1 MFSPPNI
8 CQVLQEMGTAGRI
21 SKCMLNIF
29 FISPIQIQL
38 RTVEKCRFRP
48 SGGFVKPKIFLYAPR
63 QLMVALRLD
72 SLPGTQPPI
81 FFPFRRACIE
91 PVLTFDY
98 APHQMKCL
106 LSSILYVQHR
116 KILHFVHQHN
126 PSSTNS
132 L

>member
-1 MFSPPNI
+1 MLQFYHCTFFFSE
-8 CQVLQEMGTAGRI
+8 LTLTYLL
-21 SKCMLNIF
+21 SKQLFSTITCYTHTTFHHKPLSLF
-29 FISPIQIQL
+29 SHLFSQHLYLSSVTPIEH
-38 RTVEKCRFRP
+38 RTLHQYDIILP
-48 SGGFVKPKIFLYAPR
+48 SFK
-63 QLMVALRLD
+63 QTSAL
-72 SLPGTQPPI
+72 
-81 FFPFRRACIE
+81 FIE